1 MRWSTIRSNC
11 QITLWNL
18 LGICFLF
25 YKVLYLHNL
34 KGRGLILPPF
44 FNTINFTFLASRT
57 MQDVEKRVV
66 ELIQEKIADR
76 EDLFIVSVKMHP
88 NKILEILLDGD
99 NGVNIDDCAQVS
111 RHVGYHLEEE
121 NVVDNAYRLEV
132 SSPGIDANFV
142 NLRQYQKNI
151 GRTVQVKLNDNTKVE
166 GKLTAV
172 DDTKINV
179 LQKIKEKGK
188 KVQEVEKE
196 LPFDQIKATK
206 VVISF

>member
-1 MRWSTIRSNC
+1 
-11 QITLWNL
+11 
-18 LGICFLF
+18 
-25 YKVLYLHNL
+25 
-34 KGRGLILPPF
+34 
-44 FNTINFTFLASRT
+44 
-57 MQDVEKRVV
+57 MQHIEKRVI
-66 ELIQEKIADR
+66 ELIAEKIADR
-76 EDLFIVSVKMHP
+76 EDLFIVSVKMRP

-111 RHVGYHLEEE
+111 RHVGFHLEEE
-121 NVVDNAYRLEV
+121 NVIDDAYRLEV

-142 NLRQYQKNI
+142 NIRQYQKNI

-166 GKLTAV
+166 ATLLTV
-172 DDTKINV
+172 DEMKINV

-188 KVQEVEKE
+188 KAQEVEKE

>member
-1 MRWSTIRSNC
+1 M
-11 QITLWNL
+11 
-18 LGICFLF
+18 
-25 YKVLYLHNL
+25 
-34 KGRGLILPPF
+34 
-44 FNTINFTFLASRT
+44 
-57 MQDVEKRVV
+57 
-66 ELIQEKIADR
+66 
-76 EDLFIVSVKMHP
+76 
-88 NKILEILLDGD
+88 
-99 NGVNIDDCAQVS
+99 
-111 RHVGYHLEEE
+111 EEE

>member
-1 MRWSTIRSNC
+1 M
-11 QITLWNL
+11 
-18 LGICFLF
+18 
-25 YKVLYLHNL
+25 
-34 KGRGLILPPF
+34 
-44 FNTINFTFLASRT
+44 A
-57 MQDVEKRVV
+57 
-66 ELIQEKIADR
+66 EKIADR
-76 EDLFIVSVKMHP
+76 EDLFIVSVKMRP

-111 RHVGYHLEEE
+111 RHLGFHLAEE
-121 NVVDNAYRLEV
+121 NVVDDAYRLEV

-142 NLRQYQKNI
+142 NIRQYQKNI

-166 GKLTAV
+166 GTLLTV
-172 DDTKINV
+172 DEMKINV

-188 KVQEVEKE
+188 KAQEVEKE